1 MLETTGVRRP
11 KTLLG
16 WFGVIVSVLGLSA
29 LGAAGLGVGLFLAR
43 AVMGRVCTDAKA
55 LAPTNTRELEFFR
68 ELPAVLN
75 IAHRGASALAP
86 EHSLAAYE
94 LALQQGAHVL
104 ELDLRLTRD
113 GELLVAHDRT
123 LRRTVGREESWAE
136 LTRAQVAEL
145 AGERAPLDLDQV
157 LSGFPSARFNLELK
171 DETLEGPRA
180 LARALARHDAGAR
193 VLVASRHAPV
203 LEELRT
209 VTRGAVAT
217 SASMD
222 EVLDYYACYL
232 MERACAARYSALQLP
247 ALGVLGITSSRF
259 LQRAHER
266 GLVVHYWTID
276 DPAQMAELIARGA
289 DGIMT
294 NHPDRLARVLEARLP

>member
-16 WFGVIVSVLGLSA
+16 WFGVIVSVLGVLA
-29 LGAAGLGVGLFLAR
+29 LGAAGLGLGLFLAR

-55 LAPTNTRELEFFR
+55 LAPTNAREREFFR
-68 ELPAVLN
+68 GLPAVLN

-94 LALQQGAHVL
+94 LALQQGADVL

-113 GELLVAHDRT
+113 AELLVAHDRT
-123 LRRTVGREESWAE
+123 LRRTVGRDESWGE
-136 LTRAQVAEL
+136 LTRAQVVEL
-145 AGERAPLDLDQV
+145 AGARAPLELGEV
-157 LSGFPSARFNLELK
+157 LSRFPSVRFNLELK

-180 LARALARHDAGAR
+180 LARLLERHGAGSR
-193 VLVASRHAPV
+193 VLVASGHAPV

-209 VTRGAVAT
+209 LTGGTVAT

-222 EVLDYYACYL
+222 EALDYYACYL
-232 MERACAARYSALQLP
+232 MERACVPRYSALQLP
-247 ALGVLGITSSRF
+247 ALGLLGITSERF
-259 LQRAHER
+259 LSRAHEQ
-266 GLVVHYWTID
+266 GLLVHYWTID

-294 NHPDRLARVLEARLP
+294 NQPDSLARVLEAR

>member
-1 MLETTGVRRP
+1 MRRP

-16 WFGVIVSVLGLSA
+16 WFGVIVSVLGVSA
-29 LGAAGLGVGLFLAR
+29 LCAAGLGVGLFLAP

-55 LAPTNTRELEFFR
+55 LAPTNTVEREFFR
-68 ELPAVLN
+68 GLPAVLN

-136 LTRAQVAEL
+136 LTRAQVTEL
-145 AGERAPLDLDQV
+145 AGDRAPLGLDEV
-157 LSGFPSARFNLELK
+157 LARFPLARFNLELK

-180 LARALARHDAGAR
+180 LARVLARHGAGAR
-193 VLVASRHAPV
+193 VLVASRHAAV

-222 EVLDYYACYL
+222 EALDYFACYL
-232 MERACAARYSALQLP
+232 VGRACAARYSALQLP
-247 ALGVLGITSSRF
+247 ALGWLGITSQRF
-259 LQRAHER
+259 LTRAHEQ

-276 DPAQMAELIARGA
+276 DPAQMAELVARGA

-294 NHPDRLARVLEARLP
+294 NHPERLARVLEAR